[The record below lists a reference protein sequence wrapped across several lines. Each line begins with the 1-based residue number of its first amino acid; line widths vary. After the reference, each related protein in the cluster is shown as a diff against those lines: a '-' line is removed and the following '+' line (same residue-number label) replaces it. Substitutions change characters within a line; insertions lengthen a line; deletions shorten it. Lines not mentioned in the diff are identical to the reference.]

1 LEFCLIWGSPKQLPW
16 KATIAALAI
25 ESNISPR
32 MTSAPASSSLHNTL
46 TSQHA
51 NVVSLVI
58 VFVALGFIVL
68 LLRLLAGGG
77 NR

>member
-1 LEFCLIWGSPKQLPW
+1 MLSQAMLSFVP
-16 KATIAALAI
+16 
-25 ESNISPR
+25 
-32 MTSAPASSSLHNTL
+32 SAY
-46 TSQHA
+46 A